1 MKFNALKL
9 FVLCLFLSCKTTTPL
24 RPTVSVNP
32 QDIIKSPLKL
42 NVNSMGVW
50 YAHEGELG
58 HVQLLNQDGKEI
70 ALGILTTSK
79 DWMKS
84 GPVQFETILVFDA
97 KESEKGTLIIHNNP
111 GDGDGD
117 EAGVNHAFEIPI
129 RFKP

>member
-84 GPVQFETILVFDA
+84 GPVQFETTLVFDA

>member
-70 ALGILTTSK
+70 ALGILTTSEN
-79 DWMKS
+79 WMKS
-84 GPVQFETILVFDA
+84 GPVHFETTLVFDA
-97 KESEKGTLIIHNNP
+97 KKSEKGTLIILNNP
-111 GDGDGD
+111 GSGDGD
-117 EAGVNHAFEIPI
+117 EAGEQHSFEVPV